1 MRFDALQDWLDW
13 QETLH
18 PARIALDPERFH
30 GVVRELDL
38 DRPTGWVLMIAGT
51 NGKGSS
57 VAYAESLLIEAGL
70 TVGAFSSP
78 HVLHYCE
85 RIRIDGRPVADADVM
100 RAFAA
105 IDLARGDRTLTY
117 FEFSTL
123 AARWL
128 FREAGVDA
136 EVLEIGMGGRLDAV
150 NHLTPDVALITSI
163 GLDHAEWLGP
173 DREAIGREKAGIL
186 HAERPGVF
194 AGSDMPQ
201 SIADHA
207 RALGAPL
214 AVAGEAFH
222 WAPERSST
230 AGDAAPCDADVGTWR
245 YSDAEGT
252 ISGLRHPAIVADAQ
266 LANAAGVLRCLREL
280 PDISLDAALWNRA
293 MARVQLPGRLQC
305 LHRDGVDWLLDVAHN
320 PDSVAVLA
328 AACDRR
334 PTPRRRL
341 ACLAVM
347 QRKDAAALLAPI
359 RERVDGWFLLDLP
372 DPDARRAA
380 ELSAL
385 IGPAP
390 VLACGDSATLFAQIV
405 SNVEPGDEVLVF
417 GSFRTVEEALRYL
430 QPIESGNG

>member
-186 HAERPGVF
+186 HAER
-194 AGSDMPQ
+194 D
-201 SIADHA
+201 
-207 RALGAPL
+207 RK
-214 AVAGEAFH
+214 
-222 WAPERSST
+222 
-230 AGDAAPCDADVGTWR
+230 
-245 YSDAEGT
+245 
-252 ISGLRHPAIVADAQ
+252 
-266 LANAAGVLRCLREL
+266 
-280 PDISLDAALWNRA
+280 
-293 MARVQLPGRLQC
+293 
-305 LHRDGVDWLLDVAHN
+305 
-320 PDSVAVLA
+320 SVV
-328 AACDRR
+328 
-334 PTPRRRL
+334 
-341 ACLAVM
+341 
-347 QRKDAAALLAPI
+347 
-359 RERVDGWFLLDLP
+359 
-372 DPDARRAA
+372 
-380 ELSAL
+380 
-385 IGPAP
+385 
-390 VLACGDSATLFAQIV
+390 
-405 SNVEPGDEVLVF
+405 
-417 GSFRTVEEALRYL
+417 
-430 QPIESGNG
+430 